1 MMIKKITFISLLILG
16 NCAFSQDSVNSCSE
30 IGSSILAAGSFSISA
45 VDGTEI
51 PAPVCASGGNN
62 ASSGEWYAYQPS
74 ADYYV
79 TISSDLTQN
88 SGLDTRVHVYSGS
101 CGALNCIVGDDDGGS
116 GYLTLA
122 SFYATAGIT
131 YYIAWDNNWSGSGFD
146 WELIEGDPP
155 PVPPFS
161 FTTTNVG
168 INGTHRAAVDMNN
181 DQLDDLVSINTESIS
196 IYYQLAE
203 GGFNAVSIPTTP
215 ADFTPSWSL
224 AAGDFDH
231 NGYNYLLYGG
241 GSGVT
246 FMKAN
251 ADGSAF
257 EEISGSEYVFSQRSN
272 FVDINNDGHLDAFV
286 CHDVEPNVYYIN
298 DGLGN
303 LNFFQG
309 PSPDGVPSGIGNHPS
324 GGHYGTVWIDY
335 DNDHDIDLFI
345 AKCRGG
351 SGTEK
356 INELWRNDS
365 NGSFT
370 EVGGDQG
377 VNMGDEVQTWSSAW
391 GDFDNDGDMDAYI
404 GASSTANG
412 THKLMRNNGDGTFD
426 DIFPTT
432 GITNAPLGIENAP
445 ADFDNDGFVD
455 VLSNGSI
462 MLNNQQGGFEV
473 YSVGAPPS
481 GAIGDLNNDGFLDVF
496 NGSVYFNNGNSNNWV
511 KIHTVGIESNSNGIG
526 ARVEVTT
533 PTLGTQIRDVRS
545 GEGFRYMSTL
555 TTHFGLGVDTTI
567 SEVTI
572 YWPSG
577 IVDVFSNLEVGQTH
591 VIEEGSSLGLEN
603 YSFDNFMVYPN
614 PASSYL
620 NFDWDGHPALY
631 AIYDVTGKK
640 IIQTTLKEARVS
652 VSNLAVGK
660 YIFQL
665 KQNGQTKTQSFIKQ

>member
-1 MMIKKITFISLLILG
+1 
-16 NCAFSQDSVNSCSE
+16 
-30 IGSSILAAGSFSISA
+30 
-45 VDGTEI
+45 
-51 PAPVCASGGNN
+51 
-62 ASSGEWYAYQPS
+62 
-74 ADYYV
+74 
-79 TISSDLTQN
+79 
-88 SGLDTRVHVYSGS
+88 
-101 CGALNCIVGDDDGGS
+101 
-116 GYLTLA
+116 
-122 SFYATAGIT
+122 
-131 YYIAWDNNWSGSGFD
+131 
-146 WELIEGDPP
+146 
-155 PVPPFS
+155 
-161 FTTTNVG
+161 
-168 INGTHRAAVDMNN
+168 
-181 DQLDDLVSINTESIS
+181 
-196 IYYQLAE
+196 
-203 GGFNAVSIPTTP
+203 
-215 ADFTPSWSL
+215 
-224 AAGDFDH
+224 
-231 NGYNYLLYGG
+231 
-241 GSGVT
+241 
-246 FMKAN
+246 
-251 ADGSAF
+251 
-257 EEISGSEYVFSQRSN
+257 
-272 FVDINNDGHLDAFV
+272 
-286 CHDVEPNVYYIN
+286 
-298 DGLGN
+298 
-303 LNFFQG
+303 
-309 PSPDGVPSGIGNHPS
+309 
-324 GGHYGTVWIDY
+324 
-335 DNDHDIDLFI
+335 
-345 AKCRGG
+345 
-351 SGTEK
+351 
-356 INELWRNDS
+356 
-365 NGSFT
+365 
-370 EVGGDQG
+370 
-377 VNMGDEVQTWSSAW
+377 MGDEVQTWSSAW

-526 ARVEVTT
+526 AIVEVTT

-572 YWPSG
+572 YWPWG

-665 KQNGQTKTQSFIKQ
+665 KQN